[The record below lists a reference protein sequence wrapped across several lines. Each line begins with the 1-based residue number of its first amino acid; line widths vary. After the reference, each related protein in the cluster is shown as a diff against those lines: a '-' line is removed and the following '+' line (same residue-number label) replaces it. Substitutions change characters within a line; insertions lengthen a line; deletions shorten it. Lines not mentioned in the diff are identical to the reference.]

1 MTLYVS
7 GEFKPSYL
15 LEEVRLKNCV
25 TQNLYTL
32 TYVAHTY
39 ISGLQYVNQGSAI
52 RVRGVRT
59 YT

>member
-7 GEFKPSYL
+7 AEFKPSSL

-39 ISGLQYVNQGSAI
+39 VSGFTVC
-52 RVRGVRT
+52 
-59 YT
+59 